1 MLTAFIMTHHQ
12 QTVQPSSSTVSDYD
26 FRPDHLYHI
35 ITKDNAH
42 CVIHVHRI
50 LESNQ
55 AKSLCVSTYMFQDAL
70 PQLSTVKDGSRGE
83 GRLLLQYTE
92 WSKAGTESGSEL
104 LPLERIAKVIGPCL
118 VKILGA
124 LLGIQG
130 VEENPTTFDVRW
142 AISNFTASST
152 DVEIRNMAFKPEN
165 VAFPEDLT
173 KIASPTAVDVHC
185 GMGGLSL
192 AFASLGVKILAGVDN
207 MLASA
212 STWQVHCTHV
222 AR

>member
-1 MLTAFIMTHHQ
+1 MTHRQ
-12 QTVQPSSSTVSDYD
+12 QTTQLGSSTVSDYD

-55 AKSLCVSTYMFQDAL
+55 AKSLSDSTYVFQDAL
-70 PQLSTVKDGSRGE
+70 PPLSTVNDGSRGE

-92 WSKAGTESGSEL
+92 WSKAGTESGSEE
-104 LPLERIAKVIGPCL
+104 LPLERIAKVIAPCS
-118 VKILGA
+118 VKIPGS
-124 LLGIQG
+124 LLGIQD
-130 VEENPTTFDVRW
+130 VEEELMTFNVRW
-142 AISNFTASST
+142 AISTLTAY
-152 DVEIRNMAFKPEN
+152 VEIRNMAFKPEN
-165 VAFPEDLT
+165 ITSPGDLT
-173 KIASPTAVDVHC
+173 KIASPTAVDLHC
-185 GMGGLSL
+185 SMGGLSL
-192 AFASLGVKILAGVDN
+192 AFASVGVKILAGVDN

-212 STWQVHCTHV
+212 STWQVHRTHV